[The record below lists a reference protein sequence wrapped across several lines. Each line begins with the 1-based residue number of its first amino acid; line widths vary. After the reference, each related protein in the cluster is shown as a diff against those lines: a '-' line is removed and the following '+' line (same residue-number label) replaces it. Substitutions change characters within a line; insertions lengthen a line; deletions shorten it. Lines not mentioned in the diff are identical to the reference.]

1 MQEKRIGYINVT
13 TKDGAEGDE
22 GQILREML
30 PDGDMDSPILSG
42 NFDPIERINRYFS
55 SEKTQKKEVRKPVE
69 KEREISATAS
79 APVFS
84 DEYSDRSESGFSFEE
99 ALNPKEDLSEIMKEL
114 GLFSDD

>member
-1 MQEKRIGYINVT
+1 
-13 TKDGAEGDE
+13 
-22 GQILREML
+22 ML

-55 SEKTQKKEVRKPVE
+55 SEKAGRKDGLHARKTDKAEE
-69 KEREISATAS
+69 KREISATATPF
-79 APVFS
+79 A
-84 DEYSDRSESGFSFEE
+84 DGYSDRSESGFSFEE